1 VVLIKNNVLSKVSLP
16 QGFGYLPGSFA
27 FAFAA
32 AAAGLAGFGFGFAA
46 LWYLIYCVVIIKNFV
61 LVVS

>member
-1 VVLIKNNVLSKVSLP
+1 VVVIKNNVLSKVSLP
-16 QGFGYLPGSFA
+16 QGFGYSSGSCA

-46 LWYLIYCVVIIKNFV
+46 LCHLIYCVVIIKSAL
-61 LVVS
+61 LVIF

>member
-1 VVLIKNNVLSKVSLP
+1 VVVIKNNVLSKVSLP
-16 QGFGYLPGSFA
+16 QGFDYLLGSFA

-46 LWYLIYCVVIIKNFV
+46 LCCLIYYVVIIRSAL
-61 LVVS
+61 LVIS

>member
-1 VVLIKNNVLSKVSLP
+1 MVIIKNNALSKVSLP
-16 QGFGYLPGSFA
+16 QGFGYLLGSFA

-46 LWYLIYCVVIIKNFV
+46 PSKLFYCVVIIKSAL
-61 LVVS
+61 LVIP